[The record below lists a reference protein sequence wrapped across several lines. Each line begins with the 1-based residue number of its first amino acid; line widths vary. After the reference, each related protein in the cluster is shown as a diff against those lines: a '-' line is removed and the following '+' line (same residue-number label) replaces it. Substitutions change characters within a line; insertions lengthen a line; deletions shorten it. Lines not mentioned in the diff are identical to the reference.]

1 MKISS
6 KQALDLE
13 NKLNLSEYSKQWC
26 KLGDILY
33 KWRLD
38 PDYFEIKEKDY
49 NITLKQF
56 EWINLNIIQDD
67 EKNKKFT
74 LSFT

>member
-1 MKISS
+1 MKISP

-13 NKLNLSEYSKQWC
+13 NKLNLSEYSKEWS

-33 KWRLD
+33 KWRLN
-38 PDYFEIKEKDY
+38 PDYFEVEEISY

>member
-13 NKLNLSEYSKQWC
+13 NKLNLSEYSKLWC
-26 KLGDILY
+26 KLGYILY
-33 KWRLD
+33 KWRLNT
-38 PDYFEIKEKDY
+38 DYYYIEQNDY
-49 NITLKQF
+49 KITLKQF

-74 LSFT
+74 LNLI

>member
-13 NKLNLSEYSKQWC
+13 NKLNLSEYSKEWC

-38 PDYFEIKEKDY
+38 PVYFEVKEISYK
-49 NITLKQF
+49 ITLKQF
-56 EWINLNIIQDD
+56 EWINLNIINDD
-67 EKNKKFT
+67 EKYKKFT
-74 LSFT
+74 LSFN

>member
-13 NKLNLSEYSKQWC
+13 NKLNLSKYSKEWS

-38 PDYFEIKEKDY
+38 PDYFEVKEISYK
-49 NITLKQF
+49 ITLKQF
-56 EWINLNIIQDD
+56 EWINLNIIND
-67 EKNKKFT
+67 EEKYKKFT

>member
-13 NKLNLSEYSKQWC
+13 NKLNLSKYSKKWS

-38 PDYFEIKEKDY
+38 PDYFEVKE
-49 NITLKQF
+49 ISQPTLKYR
-56 EWINLNIIQDD
+56 
-67 EKNKKFT
+67 
-74 LSFT
+74 

>member
-1 MKISS
+1 MKISP

-13 NKLNLSEYSKQWC
+13 NKLNLSEYSKEWS

-33 KWRLD
+33 KWRLN
-38 PDYFEIKEKDY
+38 PDYYEIDKKNY
-49 NITLKQF
+49 NITIKQF

-67 EKNKKFT
+67 EKNKKFK
-74 LSFT
+74 LDFS

>member
-13 NKLNLSEYSKQWC
+13 NKLNLSEYSKLWC

-33 KWRLD
+33 KWRLN
-38 PDYFEIKEKDY
+38 PDYYYIEKNDY
-49 NITLKQF
+49 KITLKQF

-74 LSFT
+74 LNLI

>member
-13 NKLNLSEYSKQWC
+13 NKLNLSEYSKEWS

-38 PDYFEIKEKDY
+38 PDYFEVEEISY
-49 NITLKQF
+49 NIILKQF

-74 LSFT
+74 LNLT

>member
-13 NKLNLSEYSKQWC
+13 NKLNLSKYSKEWS

-33 KWRLD
+33 KWRLN
-38 PDYFEIKEKDY
+38 PDYYEIEKMNY

>member
-13 NKLNLSEYSKQWC
+13 NKLNLSEYSKEWSE
-26 KLGDILY
+26 LGDILY

-38 PDYFEIKEKDY
+38 PNYFEVEEISYK
-49 NITLKQF
+49 ITLKQF

-74 LSFT
+74 LNLT